1 MHNTAR
7 HFIGAGIVAAIIGM
21 VLGIVMG
28 VREDFTLAPAHA
40 HINLVGWA
48 SLSLFGLTYHLGI
61 AKNDRWAA
69 AHFWIAI
76 AGAVVLPV
84 GIVLAI
90 TRGQPGVAIG
100 GSLLTLA
107 SMFLF
112 GINFLRARTVP

>member
-1 MHNTAR
+1 MQITDR
-7 HFIGAGIVAAIIGM
+7 LFIGAGIVAGIAGM

-28 VREDFTLAPAHA
+28 ISGDFTLAPAHA

-48 SLSLFGLTYHLGI
+48 SLSLFGLAYRAGI

-69 AHFWIAI
+69 VTFWIAV
-76 AGAVVLPV
+76 AVALILPL

-90 TRGQPGVAIG
+90 TKGQPAVAVG

-107 SMFLF
+107 SMLMF
-112 GINFLRARTVP
+112 GINFLRARAA